1 MLSSH
6 HPSQYS
12 CDPSAQF
19 SSKLRAPSS
28 SEPPRHF
35 TSKIVPFIS
44 SLLAFPSSRLP
55 YFWFLLHFSPPPFCS
70 LFRNRPIPYPFLP
83 KIHSS
88 ISFDRSPQPM
98 PHSCRHLTIPASHHQ
113 SSSLLLPRQPH
124 PVPLT
129 SLWPPLS
136 AAPLLLFTTFYTAY
150 YHFSICCFFQLP
162 NHTSTSL
169 PFRTA
174 PHSQPTPAQERKT
187 FSGPNPHPSSTL
199 KTNMPHF
206 HSCIQPSSQL
216 TNQPTPICEFST
228 ISNSTLYVP
237 PNSTISDSVQ
247 SHFSVY
253 DSSWIP
259 EYLSTSLPFSPS
271 TTPTANTSPKH
282 FTNAKLLVKF
292 IHTLFRRQ
300 PIFIVLHCCHLL
312 PIPIHSPTR
321 LFDASSPPPSSFF
334 TCLTSDSLFFST
346 NPTGAY
352 TTSYHLPTNPLL
364 AKRRIFAMLLLPRHY
379 FLDPPSFP
387 PPNLLQVPTPC
398 IPGYFCH
405 SSSCTTLHQSN
416 TAPLPHRT
424 SFLFLTAPHS
434 SSSLR
439 LPNPHYRTPCLHL
452 YRTLPFPL
460 LPPE

>member
-1 MLSSH
+1 
-6 HPSQYS
+6 
-12 CDPSAQF
+12 
-19 SSKLRAPSS
+19 
-28 SEPPRHF
+28 
-35 TSKIVPFIS
+35 
-44 SLLAFPSSRLP
+44 
-55 YFWFLLHFSPPPFCS
+55 
-70 LFRNRPIPYPFLP
+70 
-83 KIHSS
+83 
-88 ISFDRSPQPM
+88 
-98 PHSCRHLTIPASHHQ
+98 
-113 SSSLLLPRQPH
+113 
-124 PVPLT
+124 
-129 SLWPPLS
+129 
-136 AAPLLLFTTFYTAY
+136 
-150 YHFSICCFFQLP
+150 
-162 NHTSTSL
+162 
-169 PFRTA
+169 
-174 PHSQPTPAQERKT
+174 
-187 FSGPNPHPSSTL
+187 
-199 KTNMPHF
+199 MPHF

-312 PIPIHSPTR
+312 PIPIHSPKR

-364 AKRRIFAMLLLPRHY
+364 AKRRIFATLLLPRHY

-387 PPNLLQVPTPC
+387 HAQSFTSPHSLHSGLLLPLFIIYYITSIHYTAYRIITPHH
-398 IPGYFCH
+398 GYR
-405 SSSCTTLHQSN
+405 
-416 TAPLPHRT
+416 TATSPHLIPLPHRT
-424 SFLFLTAPHS
+424 SFLFLTPLTEPALPHS
-434 SSSLR
+434 PPPP
-439 LPNPHYRTPCLHL
+439 LPHP
-452 YRTLPFPL
+452 TLP
-460 LPPE
+460 PPSS